1 MIEASGRASEFCLFC
16 FESFSLLRRAEIIP
30 FLAGFRTGLQAGV
43 FSFIAGVMPP
53 MAMLGR

>member
-1 MIEASGRASEFCLFC
+1 MVV
-16 FESFSLLRRAEIIP
+16 IP